1 MKLKSLILCALCVCG
16 VAAAQERN
24 DPISYRVDFQFRD
37 VADKSSSAIRR
48 YSLIVDPSGTG
59 VLRLGQRV
67 PYPTALSQSG
77 GGGSAPAVATQI
89 QYADV
94 GVNLDCR
101 LRETGSK
108 VTMNA
113 NLEMSTLIP
122 AEKSAAS
129 SVPAP
134 TVGSM
139 RFTIGAVLT
148 PGKTTTI
155 ASIDDPVTQRKFDVD
170 ATVTKLN

>member
-1 MKLKSLILCALCVCG
+1 MKLKSLILCSICVCG
-16 VAAAQERN
+16 IAAAQERN
-24 DPISYRVDFQFRD
+24 DPVSYGVDFQFRD
-37 VADKSSSAIRR
+37 VVDKSSSSVRR
-48 YSLIVDPSGTG
+48 YSLIVDSSGMG

-67 PYPTALSQSG
+67 PYATAMSQPG
-77 GGGSAPAVATQI
+77 AGRSAPAVATQI

-113 NLEMSTLIP
+113 NLEVSTLIP
-122 AEKSAAS
+122 ADKPAAS
-129 SVPAP
+129 SLPAP

-139 RFTIGAVLT
+139 KFTIGAVLT
-148 PGKTTTI
+148 QGKTTTI
-155 ASIDDPVTQRKFDVD
+155 ASIDDPVTQRKLDVD